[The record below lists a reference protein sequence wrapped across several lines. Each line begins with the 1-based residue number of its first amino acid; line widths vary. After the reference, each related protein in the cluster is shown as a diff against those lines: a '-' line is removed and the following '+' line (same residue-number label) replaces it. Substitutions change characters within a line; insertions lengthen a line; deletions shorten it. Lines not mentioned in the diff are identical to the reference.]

1 MQVRIA
7 KGDTLSSLARR
18 HGTTV
23 EHLRAANPQIRNHH
37 LIHAGDVLNL
47 RMVPGVAGA
56 LPRVRTAAAAPAAAS
71 GHAASSSRPPAGLRP
86 AVRRWWPMIEKAAR
100 ATGVSPKVLGALVQA
115 ESEGNPG
122 ARSSVGARGLT
133 QLMPATAR
141 SVGVTNIR
149 DPWQQLLG
157 GARYL
162 KQQLDT
168 FGGDLRKALAA
179 YNAGP
184 GAVREHRGIPPYA
197 ETRQYVRKIMTTL
210 QA

>member
-7 KGDTLSSLARR
+7 KGDTLYSLARR

-23 EHLRAANPQIRNHH
+23 EQLRAANPQIRNHH

-47 RMVPGVAGA
+47 RTVPGVAGA
-56 LPRVRTAAAAPAAAS
+56 TPRVRSAAAATAAAS
-71 GHAASSSRPPAGLRP
+71 GQAAPSSRPPAGLRP

-184 GAVREHRGIPPYA
+184 GAVREHRGVPPYA
-197 ETRQYVRKIMTTL
+197 ETRQYIRKIMTTL

>member
-7 KGDTLSSLARR
+7 RGDTLTALASR
-18 HGTTV
+18 HGV
-23 EHLRAANPQIRNHH
+23 SLQRLLAANPEIRNPN
-37 LIHAGDVLNL
+37 LIHAGDVLKI
-47 RMVPGVAGA
+47 PGAVSAA
-56 LPRVRTAAAAPAAAS
+56 ATATPRAAAQAPSAAPAPSGAAP
-71 GHAASSSRPPAGLRP
+71 GGLTA

-100 ATGVSPKVLGALVQA
+100 AVGISPKVLGALVQA
-115 ESEGNPG
+115 ESSGNAA
-122 ARSSVGARGLT
+122 ARSHVGAQGLT

-184 GAVREHRGIPPYA
+184 GAVQRYGGIPPFA
-197 ETRQYVRKIMTTL
+197 ETKAYVRKIMNTL
-210 QA
+210 QG

>member
-1 MQVRIA
+1 MA
-7 KGDTLSSLARR
+7 G
-18 HGTTV
+18 
-23 EHLRAANPQIRNHH
+23 ANPRIRNKHV
-37 LIHAGDVLNL
+37 IHPGHVLNL
-47 RMVPGVAGA
+47 RTVPGNR
-56 LPRVRTAAAAPAAAS
+56 PPTKPAAQAVTTRPSAS
-71 GHAASSSRPPAGLRP
+71 LTP

-100 ATGVSPKVLGALVQA
+100 TVGISPRVLGALVQA
-115 ESEGNPG
+115 ESAGNAG
-122 ARSSVGARGLT
+122 ARSGVGARGLT

-141 SVGVTNIR
+141 SVGVTNLR
-149 DPWQQLLG
+149 DPWQQLVG

-162 KQQLDT
+162 KEQLDT

-184 GAVREHRGIPPYA
+184 GAVRAHGGIPPYA

>member
-7 KGDTLSSLARR
+7 RGDTLTALASR
-18 HGTTV
+18 HGV
-23 EHLRAANPQIRNHH
+23 SLQRLLAANPEIRNPD
-37 LIHAGDVLNL
+37 LIHAGDVLKI
-47 RMVPGVAGA
+47 PGAVSAA
-56 LPRVRTAAAAPAAAS
+56 ATATPRAAAQPPSAAPAPSGAAP
-71 GHAASSSRPPAGLRP
+71 GGLTA

-100 ATGVSPKVLGALVQA
+100 AVGISPKVLGALVQA
-115 ESEGNPG
+115 ESSGNAA
-122 ARSSVGARGLT
+122 ARSHVGAQGLT

-184 GAVREHRGIPPYA
+184 GAVQRYGGIPPFA
-197 ETRQYVRKIMTTL
+197 ETKAYVRKIMNTL
-210 QA
+210 QG

>member
-7 KGDTLSSLARR
+7 KGDTLFSLARR
-18 HGTTV
+18 HGMS
-23 EHLRAANPQIRNHH
+23 LDQLLGANPQIRNKHV
-37 LIHAGDVLNL
+37 IHPGDVLNL
-47 RMVPGVAGA
+47 KTVPGSAGSRPSA
-56 LPRVRTAAAAPAAAS
+56 GPAAQATTTRPSAS
-71 GHAASSSRPPAGLRP
+71 LTP

-100 ATGVSPKVLGALVQA
+100 TVGISPKVLGALVQA
-115 ESEGNPG
+115 ESAGNAG
-122 ARSSVGARGLT
+122 ARSSVGAHGLT

-141 SVGVTNIR
+141 SVGVKNIR

-162 KQQLDT
+162 KEQLDT

-184 GAVREHRGIPPYA
+184 GAVRAHGGIPPYA